1 MTLRTSILGWVT
13 MLLLSGAPGLLMQAQ
28 DSEDDFK
35 TDSLPGKRTFNSVC
49 AACHGLD
56 GRGSDKAPGIVGNA
70 RVRRL
75 SNAEL
80 SQIVSQGKP
89 GTGMPAFRS
98 LSVAEVRSIVNY
110 VRALQG
116 SFEARI
122 PPGDP
127 AQGKKVFVGKGECS
141 SCHAV
146 EGEGGFLGPDLT
158 AYGSNRPAK
167 TIRSAIAN
175 PLRVMAYGYR
185 SAAVTSSDG
194 TRVGGVV
201 RNEDNFSIQLQ
212 TADGAFHFFPKS
224 DLQRLEY
231 LEQPLMPTNYGER
244 LTSQEIDDLV
254 SYLMAVGSPNKV
266 ARGSADKHGKEAP

>member
-1 MTLRTSILGWVT
+1 MTLRTSILGCVA
-13 MLLLSGAPGLLMQAQ
+13 MVLLSGALGLSMQAQ
-28 DSEDDFK
+28 EPEDDFR

-56 GRGSDKAPGIVGNA
+56 GRGSDKAPGIVGSA

-80 SQIVSQGKP
+80 SRIVLQGKP

-98 LSVAEVRSIVNY
+98 LRAAEVRSIVNY

-116 SFEARI
+116 SFEDRI

-127 AQGKKVFVGKGECS
+127 ARGKKVFVGKGECS
-141 SCHAV
+141 TCHAV

-158 AYGSNRPAK
+158 RYGRNRPAK
-167 TIRSAIAN
+167 TIRSAILN
-175 PLRVMAYGYR
+175 PLRVVPAGYR
-185 SAAVTSSDG
+185 SAAVTCTDG
-194 TRVGGVV
+194 TRVTGVV

-212 TADGAFHFFPKS
+212 AADGAFHFFHKS

-244 LTSQEIDDLV
+244 LMAREIDDLV
-254 SYLMAVGSPNKV
+254 SYLMAVGSPNKP
-266 ARGSADKHGKEAP
+266 ARGSEDKHAKEAP